1 LPRAG
6 RASVGSSITQERN
19 MNPLMRLM
27 VVAAAGSFAAA
38 ASAAPVTYKV
48 DPKHTYPSFEA
59 DHFGGISV
67 WRGKFEKTT
76 GTIVLD
82 REARTGSVDITI
94 DLGSV
99 RTGQVDLDNHLRS
112 NEFFDVAKFP
122 TARYTGKFTKFADG
136 KPTEVQG
143 ELDLHGVKKP
153 VTLELGSFKCMPH
166 PMKKKEFCGADASAT
181 FNRDDFGIAFGKNFG
196 FAMWVRLKIQVETD
210 PG

>member
-1 LPRAG
+1 
-6 RASVGSSITQERN
+6 
-19 MNPLMRLM
+19 MRHLIRLL
-27 VVAAAGSFAAA
+27 VAASAGMLAAA
-38 ASAAPVTYKV
+38 ASAAPVAYKV

-59 DHFGGISV
+59 DHFGGMSV

-82 REARTGSVDITI
+82 REARTGTVDISI

-99 RTGQVDLDNHLRS
+99 STGQQDLDKHLKS
-112 NEFFDVAKFP
+112 NEFFDVAKYP

-166 PMKKKEFCGADASAT
+166 PMKARKEFCGADASAT
-181 FNRDDFGIAFGKNFG
+181 FNRDDFGIAWGRDFG
-196 FAMWVRLKIQVETD
+196 FAMWVRLKIQVEAE